1 MFTYMCVGLLF
12 SLRAL
17 QSLAGCHGTARDVEM
32 RYTFFFSFF
41 FFVLYRPI
49 LARLRDFHCCPF
61 YFVFAF
67 FCAFASCC
75 TSRKKRLVLCSVAAL
90 ALTFSCVSL
99 LHNSLD
105 GITVMMDMIF
115 FRNREVCWETG

>member
-75 TSRKKRLVLCSVAAL
+75 TSRKTRLVLCFV
-90 ALTFSCVSL
+90 L
-99 LHNSLD
+99 LL
-105 GITVMMDMIF
+105 
-115 FRNREVCWETG
+115 RLR